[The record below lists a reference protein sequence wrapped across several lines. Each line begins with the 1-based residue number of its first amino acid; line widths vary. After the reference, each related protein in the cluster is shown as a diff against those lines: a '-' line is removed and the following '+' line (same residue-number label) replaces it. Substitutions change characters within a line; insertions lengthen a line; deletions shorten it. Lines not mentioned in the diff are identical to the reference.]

1 MFMGESSE
9 NLRRLRHAAQ
19 IDTIPHRPETRANPA
34 YYAFGHSVNRTAVIK
49 PYITFAVGC
58 PSRTR
63 LGDSSSMDAGN
74 FSVNFSR
81 ALA

>member
-34 YYAFGHSVNRTAVIK
+34 YYAFGHSVNRTAVIRGLVSK
-49 PYITFAVGC
+49 LF
-58 PSRTR
+58 
-63 LGDSSSMDAGN
+63 
-74 FSVNFSR
+74 
-81 ALA
+81 